1 MKLKSVLVTG
11 LVALP
16 LVVAFSLVAT
26 EKPTGSLAASNPPEL
41 SVHSLKEDV
50 LTVLDDAH
58 LQYHTLYVQAT
69 EIEDVVVK
77 KVELWLSQSEAKYRY
92 ELTNLSDPNQSSTHV
107 SDGVHT
113 RVIGDGVRTCA
124 VGGGP
129 ERPLLTNAVRPE
141 YVVARPAEPEED
153 TVYPSWINLAVGG
166 RISTLMAPTIL
177 AQGLLRQSDIEIVG
191 KETVAGRDTLQIV
204 VQLPDGNTDLFWIDS
219 ATGVIL
225 REELYTEGQLRFSLV
240 VGAIQFDP
248 PIHDSDRLFSVEPV
262 K

>member
-1 MKLKSVLVTG
+1 MKLKSILVTG
-11 LVALP
+11 LAVIP

-26 EKPTGSLAASNPPEL
+26 ERPTDSLAASNSPGL
-41 SVHSLKEDV
+41 SIHSSKEEI
-50 LTVLDDAH
+50 LAVLDDAH
-58 LQYHTLYVQAT
+58 FQYRTLYVQAT
-69 EIEDVVVK
+69 EIEDAVVK
-77 KVELWLSQSEAKYRY
+77 EVKLWLSQPEAKYRY
-92 ELTNLSDPNQSSTHV
+92 ELANLSDPSQSSTHV
-107 SDGVHT
+107 SNGVHT
-113 RVIGDGVRTCA
+113 RAIGDNIHIRDPE
-124 VGGGP
+124 GP
-129 ERPLLTNAVRPE
+129 PLLTNAVRPE
-141 YVVARPAEPEED
+141 YIVARPAEPDED

-204 VQLPDGNTDLFWIDS
+204 VQLPDGNTDLFWIDL

-225 REELYTEGQLRFSLV
+225 REELYSEGQLRFSLV
-240 VGAIQFDP
+240 VDAIQFDP